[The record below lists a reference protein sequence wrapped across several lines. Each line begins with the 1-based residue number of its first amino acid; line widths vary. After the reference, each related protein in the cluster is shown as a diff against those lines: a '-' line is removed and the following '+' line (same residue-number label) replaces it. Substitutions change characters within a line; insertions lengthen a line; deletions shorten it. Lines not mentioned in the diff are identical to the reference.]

1 MTSPTARLAA
11 AVGAG
16 VAATAVMSAYMLGG
30 ESREAIGTPPPGRIV
45 ARLRPGWTAEQVS
58 AAGTVLHLGIGAS
71 GGVLAVLLRRFGPPS
86 SLPAA
91 VILWFVG
98 YEVVAPALG
107 VLPPA
112 HRDGDR
118 ARHLFRAHLVY
129 GAALTLLRRVR

>member
-1 MTSPTARLAA
+1 MSARSARLPA

-16 VAATAVMSAYMLGG
+16 VAATVVMSAYMLGG
-30 ESREAIGTPPPGRIV
+30 ESREAIGTAPPARIV
-45 ARLRPGWTAEQVS
+45 ARLRPGWSAEQVS
-58 AAGTVLHLGIGAS
+58 AAGTALHLGIGAS

-91 VILWFVG
+91 VILWLVG
-98 YEVVAPALG
+98 YEVIAPALG

-112 HRDGDR
+112 HRDGER

-129 GAALTLLRRVR
+129 GAALMLLRRVR